1 PEYQGNYLNANVI
14 GFQGIFRHRIVDD
27 GSGFG
32 AKVEENII
40 SSTDPNFRPSDVKM
54 GPDGAIYFS
63 DWHNPII
70 GHMQH
75 NLRDPNRNRTYGRVY
90 RITYEGRPLSKSP
103 KIDGATI
110 PQLLEALKSPEDR
123 VRYRARL
130 ELTSR
135 KTEDVIAATADW
147 ISKLD
152 PKDADYEHHVLE
164 GLWVHQNQN
173 VANRDL
179 LK

>member
-1 PEYQGNYLNANVI
+1 
-14 GFQGIFRHRIVDD
+14 
-27 GSGFG
+27 
-32 AKVEENII
+32 
-40 SSTDPNFRPSDVKM
+40 PNFRSSDVKM

-103 KIDGATI
+103 KIDGASVGE
-110 PQLLEALKSPEDR
+110 LLDALKNPEDK

-135 KTEDVIAATADW
+135 KTDDVIAATANW
-147 ISKLD
+147 IAKLD
-152 PKDADYEHHVLE
+152 KNDAEYEHHLLE
-164 GLWVHQNQN
+164 GLWV
-173 VANRDL
+173 
-179 LK
+179 